1 MTLFLLKIALQV
13 LKTKAN
19 KEHLS
24 IEIKFDIKKIN
35 YIS

>member
-13 LKTKAN
+13 LKTKEN

-24 IEIKFDIKKIN
+24 IEIKFDSN
-35 YIS
+35 RIS